1 MKPLIAII
9 SHSKSQMRD
18 VIRETWLTQ
27 LPKGVDYR
35 FFLGTEG
42 CEHMNGDEVFLP
54 VDDTYNGLIEK
65 VRAVARWAYDNGY
78 DYFLKCDDDVVVK
91 PTELLASGFE
101 QHDFVGSDNGDF
113 HKDTCSTCG
122 RNDCRQTT
130 GKYITPWGFCYWVS
144 RKGMALL
151 RDAAL
156 PAHGRNDECW
166 VAHVLGEQ
174 GINMFHDN
182 RYFIHTGYNPEEP
195 MPQEAPLNTQ
205 YVWKEVQHIVPRAG
219 RLGRV
224 RSVRERT
231 LVPLTEPSPSG
242 MSVSPNEAHRKD
254 GWLVRS
260 KFTEVQATP
269 GTFAFC
275 MHLVWKG
282 YHCTPPEEVIA
293 EFRKVYADP
302 SIVWFDR
309 RCFGGGSWRE
319 V

>member
-9 SHSKSQMRD
+9 SHGKSRMRD
-18 VIRETWLTQ
+18 VIRETWVTKI
-27 LPKGVDYR
+27 PEGVDYK
-35 FFLGTEG
+35 FFLGRVESFVAQP
-42 CEHMNGDEVFLP
+42 DEVCLD

-65 VRAVARWAYDNGY
+65 VQAVSRWAFDHGY
-78 DYFLKCDDDVVVK
+78 EQFLKCDDDVVVK
-91 PTELLASGFE
+91 PAELLASGFD

-151 RDAAL
+151 YDASL

-174 GINMFHDN
+174 GISLFHDN

-195 MPQEAPLNTQ
+195 MPQEAPLDTQ

-231 LVPLTEPSPSG
+231 LVPLTYPAPSG
-242 MSVSPNEAHRKD
+242 MSVLPNEAHRKD

-275 MHLVWKG
+275 IHLVWKG
-282 YHCTPPEEVIA
+282 YHCTPTEEVIA